1 MKKSTK
7 AVLLSAL
14 VFPGSGHLYLK
25 KYMAALVLMA
35 ASLAA
40 LVYLVD
46 KSMESAYQIVGQ
58 IQNGS
63 VAPDAASISDLMSQQ
78 TSGPDALLLNIVNYL
93 LIIFWI
99 IGIIDSYRIG
109 HSKDRQDEASTK

>member
-7 AVLLSAL
+7 AVLWSAL

-25 KYMAALVLMA
+25 RYFVGLVLIG

-40 LVYLVD
+40 LLYVVD

-63 VAPDAASISDLMSQQ
+63 VAPDAASISDMITQQ
-78 TSGPDALLLNIVNYL
+78 SSGPDGMLLDIVNYL

-109 HSKDRQDEASTK
+109 RSEDRQDYGLTE